1 MKRRKNDNKTTFQTL
16 VLISQLGL
24 TMVVAIGMATAAGI
38 WLDRRL
44 GTSWITVLMFVLGA
58 IAGGQSAYHMIRRIY
73 EPGHEEKERDLAGED
88 HPSIKKD

>member
-1 MKRRKNDNKTTFQTL
+1 MKRRKNDNRTTYQTL

-24 TMVVAIGMATAAGI
+24 TMVVAIGMASAIGI

-58 IAGGQSAYHMIRRIY
+58 VAGGQSAYHMIRKIY
-73 EPGHEEKERDLAGED
+73 EPEQHKKERDLSGED
-88 HPSIKKD
+88 RPSI